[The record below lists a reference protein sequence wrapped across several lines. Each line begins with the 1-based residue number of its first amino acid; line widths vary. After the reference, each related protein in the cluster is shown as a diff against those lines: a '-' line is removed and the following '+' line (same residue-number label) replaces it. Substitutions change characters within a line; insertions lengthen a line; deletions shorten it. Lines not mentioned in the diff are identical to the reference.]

1 MAAGSAFCLCCGT
14 FGKGVACRKSPGT
27 AQLNVD
33 LRHSVSEPTLT
44 NSHLNKASTKK
55 GAKSIQKLDWP
66 AHKGSQKRP

>member
-44 NSHLNKASTKK
+44 NSHSSQQGLINE
-55 GAKSIQKLDWP
+55 
-66 AHKGSQKRP
+66 KGSQKLD

>member
-44 NSHLNKASTKK
+44 NSNLNKPQRKREPKAS
-55 GAKSIQKLDWP
+55 KS
-66 AHKGSQKRP
+66 

>member
-14 FGKGVACRKSPGT
+14 SGKGVACRKSPGT

-44 NSHLNKASTKK
+44 NSHLNKPQRKREPKVS
-55 GAKSIQKLDWP
+55 KS
-66 AHKGSQKRP
+66 